1 MEGLTVSKE
10 PSSPTP
16 PAAPVAPE
24 FQFKVRIT
32 DAVELALEEQRNAL
46 GFHSGNALAAV
57 YLATFAGVPADKVWE
72 ALAKVKAYHRA
83 GYTGG
88 KRK

>member
-1 MEGLTVSKE
+1 MEGLSVSKE

-16 PAAPVAPE
+16 AVAPE

-32 DAVELALEEQRNAL
+32 DAVEVALEEQRNAL
-46 GFHSGNALAAV
+46 GFHSGNALASI
-57 YLATFAGVPADKVWE
+57 YLATFAGVPAEKVWE
-72 ALAKVKAYHRA
+72 VLAKVKAYHRP
-83 GYTGG
+83 GYKGG